1 MKSCRITHFLLTM
14 LLAFPLPAL
23 ANAPAN
29 ASQKASPLFEDPVIE
44 ARLSN
49 LAKELRCVVCQN
61 ETLAESPAELAV
73 DMRREIRDQMKA
85 GMSDREVLDYLTTRY
100 GDFVLFRPPF
110 KPVTYLLWLGPPLF
124 LGFGALLGYLT
135 LKKRRAFKSAPVDR
149 AQLAAAAQLLED
161 KK

>member
-1 MKSCRITHFLLTM
+1 MKPCRITHFLLTM

-61 ETLAESPAELAV
+61 ETLAEHHAPTGETFVELQQLSRPASSQKFL
-73 DMRREIRDQMKA
+73 KT
-85 GMSDREVLDYLTTRY
+85 GM
-100 GDFVLFRPPF
+100 
-110 KPVTYLLWLGPPLF
+110 
-124 LGFGALLGYLT
+124 
-135 LKKRRAFKSAPVDR
+135 
-149 AQLAAAAQLLED
+149 
-161 KK
+161 